1 MLVPQKYYGI
11 NIQKLLTLLNIQRS
25 SGINNVKE
33 ILNTFDNQDILMT
46 EKNSE
51 TPSRRQSAI
60 S

>member
-1 MLVPQKYYGI
+1 LLVPQKYYGI